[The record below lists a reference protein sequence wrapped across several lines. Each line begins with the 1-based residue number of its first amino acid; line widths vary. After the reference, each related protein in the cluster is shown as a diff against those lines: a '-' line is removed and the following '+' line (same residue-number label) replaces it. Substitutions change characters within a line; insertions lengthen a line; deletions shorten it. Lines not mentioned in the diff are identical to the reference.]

1 MKRTKVIPIK
11 WIDEG
16 HDTDRDGVP
25 NYRDC
30 NILNPFEHRGVRPS
44 KTTMKR
50 LEKLP
55 ITFVTGRAT
64 QKELLAQRKK
74 YTVKSKKV
82 PKEISKTRQRFYSVI
97 KKRPEVVGAI
107 EKIKPEEIV
116 FTSRGGEVESGYFDP
131 DYEVKTETG
140 EWVPKELLAIRLSA
154 ERGHPYRRG
163 YIDATGKILRYSDYA
178 SGTILHELEHK
189 RQEEKWKKRPKL
201 KQKMIK
207 GRYQK
212 QQAETLAYQAE
223 EKAYRKRYKKTPE
236 ETVRRGFRMVMK

>member
-1 MKRTKVIPIK
+1 MLQDQNNGINMKRTKVIPIN
-11 WIDEG
+11 WINEG
-16 HDTDRDGVP
+16 HDTDLDGVP
-25 NYRDC
+25 NFRDC
-30 NILNPFEHRGVRPS
+30 NPWNPREHRGVRPS
-44 KTTMKR
+44 KIMMKR

-82 PKEISKTRQRFYSVI
+82 PKEIYKTRQRFYSVI

-116 FTSRGGEVESGYFDP
+116 FTSRGGEVEAGYFDP

-140 EWVPKELLAIRLSA
+140 KWIPKELLAIRLSA

-163 YIDATGKILRYSDYA
+163 YIDYA
-178 SGTILHELEHK
+178 AGTVLHELEHK
-189 RQEEKWKKRPKL
+189 RQEERWKKRPKL

-223 EKAYRKRYKKTPE
+223 EKAYRKRYRKIPE
-236 ETVRRGFRMVMK
+236 ETVRRGFRTVIK

>member
-1 MKRTKVIPIK
+1 MKRTSIIPIK
-11 WIDEG
+11 WINEQ

-44 KTTMKR
+44 KTMKKR

-55 ITFVTGRAT
+55 ISFVTSRAT
-64 QKELLAQRKK
+64 PKELLAQRKK

-82 PKEISKTRQRFYSVI
+82 PKEIYKTRQRLYSVI

-116 FTSRGGEVESGYFDP
+116 FTSRGGEVEAGYFDP

-140 EWVPKELLAIRLSA
+140 KWIPKEFLAIRLSA

-163 YIDATGKILRYSDYA
+163 YIDYA
-178 SGTILHELEHK
+178 AGTVLHELEHK
-189 RQEEKWKKRPKL
+189 RQEERWKKRPKL
-201 KQKMIK
+201 KQKMTK
-207 GRYQK
+207 GIHQK
-212 QQAETLAYQAE
+212 QRAEVLAYGAE
-223 EKAYRKRYKKTPE
+223 EKAYKKRYKKVSE
-236 ETVRRGFRMVMK
+236 EKIRKGFREVMK